1 MINAATATTLLAEL
15 YKTMKR
21 MKDMKDMKINFT
33 VYILHDLHVL
43 HGKIKYSMLKL
54 MTLTLLCGPDKNQNP
69 LRFLM
74 CS

>member
-1 MINAATATTLLAEL
+1 MINAATATTLLAGL
-15 YKTMKR
+15 YKTMKS
-21 MKDMKDMKINFT
+21 MKDMKINFT

-43 HGKIKYSMLKL
+43 HGKRKYSMLKL

>member
-1 MINAATATTLLAEL
+1 MINATTATTLLAEL

-21 MKDMKDMKINFT
+21 MKDMKINFT
-33 VYILHDLHVL
+33 VYSLHDLHVL

-69 LRFLM
+69 LCFLM